1 MRSWLSRPEGGE
13 HEEVVYLRQR
23 RRHERERPPVGLAI
37 DSSGGEGRPLR
48 ASRFALALDRLKAS
62 VRKLLHQGRIRILR
76 GRDPL
81 CRRSHAGAKR
91 RGAKRPHLFLA
102 NCCLWNR
109 ARGLSAFEPGP
120 NPTIP
125 RQDASSRVFTI
136 RLLEEVAILSSRACL
151 LELTSRDLA
160 AVASARHVPR
170 NSLYPRHPD
179 AGDAGRPP
187 A

>member
-81 CRRSHAGAKR
+81 CRRQTASSLPCQLLPLESSQRTVRVRAGPEPDYPQAGCILPRLHDPASR
-91 RGAKRPHLFLA
+91 RG
-102 NCCLWNR
+102 
-109 ARGLSAFEPGP
+109 
-120 NPTIP
+120 
-125 RQDASSRVFTI
+125 
-136 RLLEEVAILSSRACL
+136 
-151 LELTSRDLA
+151 RDSL
-160 AVASARHVPR
+160 VPR
-170 NSLYPRHPD
+170 LPPRAHQP
-179 AGDAGRPP
+179 
-187 A
+187 